1 MTGQENIVY
10 QGKIIEVVQQTRKTG
25 DTEKLFEFARRS
37 PGTRLIIRS
46 DDKILLTKEYR
57 TETDNWDFR
66 LPGGK
71 VFDTLEEYNR
81 FLSSGQDILPQ
92 AIEAAKKEAREEVGI
107 EVEEINHVWTSING
121 ATVVWDLFYF
131 EVSKFK
137 QLPSQNL
144 EAGEEIE
151 TSWVTLA
158 KAKEIALSGQ
168 MQEDRSVAVL
178 LRYLHSKG
186 VHNLIRIVTQKS

>member
-1 MTGQENIVY
+1 MILKPTEPEKIVY
-10 QGKIIEVVQQTRKTG
+10 QGKVIEVVQQNRKIG
-25 DTEKLFEFARRS
+25 ETEKLFEFARRS

-46 DDKILLTKEYR
+46 GEQILLTKEYR
-57 TETDNWDFR
+57 TETGNYDYR

-81 FLSSGQDILPQ
+81 FLNTGQDISPR
-92 AIEAAKKEAREEVGI
+92 AVEAAKKEAREEVGI
-107 EVEEINHVWTSING
+107 EVDEINHLWTSING
-121 ATVVWDLFYF
+121 ATVVWDLLYF

-144 EAGEEIE
+144 EVGEEIE
-151 TSWVTLA
+151 TSWITLE

-178 LRYLHSKG
+178 LRYLHLK
-186 VHNLIRIVTQKS
+186 NIL

>member
-1 MTGQENIVY
+1 MVSEPSKPEKIVY
-10 QGKIIEVVQQTRKTG
+10 QGKIIEVVQQNRKIG
-25 DTEKLFEFARRS
+25 GTEKLFEFARRS
-37 PGTRLIIRS
+37 PGVRLIIRS

-57 TETDNWDFR
+57 TETGNYDYR

-81 FLSSGQDILPQ
+81 FLSTGQDILPQ

-107 EVEEINHVWTSING
+107 EVEEVNHLWTSING
-121 ATVVWDLFYF
+121 ATVVWDLLYF

-137 QLPSQNL
+137 QLPSQSL

-151 TSWVTLA
+151 TSWITLEEA
-158 KAKEIALSGQ
+158 KAIALSGQ

-178 LRYLHSKG
+178 LRYLHTE
-186 VHNLIRIVTQKS
+186 NIL

>member
-1 MTGQENIVY
+1 MTSEVVVY
-10 QGKIIEVVQQTRKTG
+10 QGKIVEVIQQIRKTG

-37 PGTRLIIRS
+37 PGTRLIIGS

-57 TETDNWDFR
+57 TETGNYDYR

-81 FLSSGQDILPQ
+81 FLSTGQDILPQ
-92 AIEAAKKEAREEVGI
+92 AIEAAKKEAREEAGI
-107 EVEEINHVWTSING
+107 EVEEINHLWTSING
-121 ATVVWDLFYF
+121 ATVIWDLLYF

-137 QLPSQNL
+137 QLPSQSL
-144 EAGEEIE
+144 EVGEEIE
-151 TSWVTLA
+151 TSWVTLER
-158 KAKEIALSGQ
+158 AKELALSGL

-178 LRYLHSKG
+178 LRYLHNQG
-186 VHNLIRIVTQKS
+186 VLK